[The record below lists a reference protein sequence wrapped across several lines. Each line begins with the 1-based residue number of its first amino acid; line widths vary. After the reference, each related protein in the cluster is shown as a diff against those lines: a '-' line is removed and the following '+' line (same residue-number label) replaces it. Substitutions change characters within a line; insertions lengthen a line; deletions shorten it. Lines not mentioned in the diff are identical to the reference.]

1 MASTLKGGTSPN
13 SDVNSTEKFPT
24 FNGYPYSSQALWA
37 SASDA
42 HVFGPPQVAQGG
54 TQNTSPVIDTEP
66 MVCNASK
73 ARFTSVDDAS

>member
-24 FNGYPYSSQALWA
+24 FNGYPCISQALCA
-37 SASDA
+37 SLSDE
-42 HVFGPPQVAQGG
+42 HVFGPLQVAHGG
-54 TQNTSPVIDTEP
+54 TQKTSPVIEIDP
-66 MVCNASK
+66 MVCSASK